1 MRHFLRFSLGG
12 MEGIKGARSE
22 QQSDRA
28 ENHHQHG
35 LDLGGFEVQEVR
47 FFIKNAL
54 CLYLKICFP
63 LEREAYFQKNHENK
77 WSESEKW
84 SRKTLDGKCDG
95 YACAV
100 LVTCKSMKIENVL
113 RTLGRKHFF
122 EGDKFGVYFRFGFL

>member
-1 MRHFLRFSLGG
+1 
-12 MEGIKGARSE
+12 MEGIKGDRIE

-35 LDLGGFEVQEVR
+35 LDLGCFEVQKVR

-54 CLYLKICFP
+54 CLYLKICFS

-77 WSESEKW
+77 LSESEKW

-95 YACAV
+95 Y
-100 LVTCKSMKIENVL
+100 MWG
-113 RTLGRKHFF
+113 LGGAKKRKC
-122 EGDKFGVYFRFGFL
+122 